1 MIVELTRGDFI
12 RGIKTAMSCVSK
24 KSSTPIFKTVYIEGA
39 EGNSVSFS
47 GNSTD
52 IGVVMHI
59 HGNVLEPGSI
69 CADGE
74 TISKIANLLP
84 NSKNP
89 VLLKADDGVLSIIC
103 GKVKQT
109 IPVFKGE
116 DFIKVDNA
124 KDEADGIA
132 LETDEAVFTDCL
144 KVIRPFLNEA
154 PTGQVIM
161 RSMLLK
167 ASGSKLSYTTV
178 ESARLCYIESEALP
192 TGTNIEAQAVIP
204 SEHVSDII
212 RMLDG
217 KIGSDFRIVI
227 FPNASKLVFKK
238 QTADESV
245 YIRVSLFAEKY
256 GEYTNLIP
264 KAFEHS
270 FRFDKEELKG
280 AITRASN
287 FIVSGKN
294 KNAVVLTINENG
306 TANIGIDS
314 SVGNYSEDISMRFEN
329 SVPCSMKIGM
339 NPKFMIDMLNV
350 FLSDSIIL
358 NINGHKTPMT
368 SFADMSTA
376 KIAFLIMPVNI

>member
-154 PTGQVIM
+154 PTGPVIL

-167 ASGSKLSYTTV
+167 ASGSKLSYTTI

-192 TGTNIEAQAVIP
+192 SGTCIEAQAVIP

-280 AITRASN
+280 AITRAAN
-287 FIVSGKN
+287 FIPPTK
-294 KNAVVLTINENG
+294 KNAVVLTVNEDS
-306 TANIGIDS
+306 TANISISTG
-314 SVGNYSEDISMRFEN
+314 VGDYSEDIEMKFEN
-329 SVPCSMKIGM
+329 GVPCAMKIGM
-339 NPKFMIDMLNV
+339 NPKHMSDMLNA
-350 FLSDSIIL
+350 FLSDSVIL
-358 NINGHKTPMT
+358 NTNGHKTPMT

-376 KIAFLIMPVNI
+376 KIAFLVMPVNI